1 MTNKKAGQI
10 EYSDRDFSGMLTQFV
25 LSYLQACTPEGTL
38 ELVLRS
44 AGETRDVA
52 TLSDA
57 SSWSSYAQFRR
68 LLEATGDALGGPATL
83 SVIGRH
89 VFDRIQS
96 PDLVESLVAMGSPAA
111 VYDALPGLIEAFAP
125 LVEVQ
130 TQNVGPNECVIRTRC
145 NARFEPFPERCAFEI
160 GLFAAVPTAF
170 GHPHAEILH
179 ESCQCDGAESCQ
191 AVIRWEPADDDAA
204 RASRAELRYRL
215 SEARLEEIQH
225 TVTELV
231 SGDALEVVLSRV
243 VAAAGRAVTAL
254 SYVLDIKAS
263 VTTERWLSAQGMDSA
278 EGSRIVESLRG
289 LPSAE
294 VPPHLCVAEVA
305 SDRTLYGHLVAMR
318 SETASFEPLER
329 SVLDSYARLA
339 ASALDS
345 ETAIDDARRQATTAE
360 ALLTLSSSLSDVG
373 STEEMVLRLAHAT
386 PSIISCDRV
395 CVSLTEIGGAMAK
408 VRATYGFDHESDA
421 VLRSLEVPIPPRG
434 QDITEAIRHDPTG
447 RSSALNAALVAA
459 GSMAALSYPITY
471 GNEMY
476 GWITVDATHHPER
489 LDDNA
494 AVADRLRGL
503 AGQAAIAISNARLLD
518 EIRHQAL
525 HDGLT
530 GLPNRVLVIDRVNQ
544 TLARARREH
553 FELAVLFI
561 DLDGFKDINDNLGHG
576 MGDRLLQAVASRFA
590 GTLRES
596 DTVARLG
603 GDEFV
608 VLAEGLS
615 LAAGPELVAERL
627 LDVLAEPFHLQ
638 DNSQTSVSVSA
649 SIGIAVGLRESAEEL
664 LRDADI
670 ALYAAK
676 DAGKNRFVIF
686 EAEMQAELHS
696 RHELEMDLQ
705 AAIGTDQFFLLYQPI
720 FDLNDMVVV
729 GVEALLRWNHPSRGL
744 LQPDDFIP
752 ALEASGLII
761 PVGRW
766 VLQEACRQ
774 AMVWRQGGQGMR
786 MSVNASARQLDA
798 DSLLNDVRQAL
809 DTSGLPA
816 DDLIIEITES
826 SLMRNTNGAQK
837 QLTALKSLGV
847 RIAIDDFGTG
857 YSSLSYLQQFPVD
870 CLKIDKSFIAGMAKT
885 PEGDALIHTLMQLG
899 KALHLET
906 LAEGIEESAQL
917 SQLQIESCDV
927 GQGFLFAR
935 PLPPEEVQV
944 FFTPPKS
951 LSVPG

>member
-1 MTNKKAGQI
+1 MTKPTAEEEGSAGQ
-10 EYSDRDFSGMLTQFV
+10 DFSGLIMHLVIRYIQTCMPQ
-25 LSYLQACTPEGTL
+25 GTL
-38 ELVLRS
+38 EQILRS

-52 TLSDA
+52 TLNDA
-57 SSWSSYAQFRR
+57 GTWNSYSQFRR
-68 LLEATGDALGGPATL
+68 LLEATGEAMGGPAAL

-89 VFDRIQS
+89 ALDSIHS
-96 PDLVESLVAMGSPAA
+96 PDLAESLVELGSPAA
-111 VYDALPGLIEAFAP
+111 VYDVLPGLFKVSAPAIE
-125 LVEVQ
+125 VELEGGAL
-130 TQNVGPNECVIRTRC
+130 NDCEIRI
-145 NARFEPFPERCAFEI
+145 RFKAHSEPFPELCALEI
-160 GLFAAVPTAF
+160 GLCAAIPTVF
-170 GHPHAEILH
+170 GYPYGEIVY
-179 ESCQCDGAESCQ
+179 ESCQCEGAESCQ
-191 AVIRWEPADDDAA
+191 ALIRWDPADDNAA
-204 RASRAELRYRL
+204 TAARAELRYRL

-225 TVTELV
+225 TVSELV
-231 SGDALEVVLSRV
+231 SGDGLEVVLNRV

-254 SYVLDIKAS
+254 SYVLSVKAS
-263 VTTERWLSAQGMDSA
+263 ATTERWLSVRGTDEA
-278 EGSRIVESLRG
+278 EGSRAVESLLG
-289 LPSAE
+289 LSGDKVPS
-294 VPPHLCVAEVA
+294 HMCVAEVA
-305 SDRTLYGHLVAMR
+305 TDRMHYGHLVAIR
-318 SETASFEPLER
+318 LETASFEPLER

-345 ETAIDDARRQATTAE
+345 ATAIDDARRQATTAE

-373 STEEMVLRLAHAT
+373 STEEMIVRLAHAT
-386 PSIISCDRV
+386 PSVIGCDRV
-395 CVSLTEIGGAMAK
+395 CVSLRELDEATAK
-408 VRATYGFDHESDA
+408 VRATFGFDPDIDA
-421 VLRSLEVPIPPRG
+421 VLRSLEVALPLDG
-434 QDITEAIRHDPTG
+434 QDISEAIRHDPTG
-447 RSSALNAALVAA
+447 HSSALTAALVAA
-459 GSMAALSYPITY
+459 GSIAALSYPITY
-471 GNEMY
+471 GSEIY
-476 GWITVDATHHPER
+476 GWITIDVTHHPER

-503 AGQAAIAISNARLLD
+503 AGQAAIAIRNARLLD

-525 HDGLT
+525 HDSLT
-530 GLPNRVLVIDRVNQ
+530 GLPNRVLVLDRLNQ
-544 TLARARREH
+544 SLARARREY
-553 FELAVLFI
+553 FEVAVLFV
-561 DLDGFKDINDNLGHG
+561 DLDGFKDINDTLGHG
-576 MGDRLLQAVASRFA
+576 AGDQVLQAVASRFA

-627 LDVLAEPFHLQ
+627 LDVLAEPFHL
-638 DNSQTSVSVSA
+638 DDKRKTSVSVSA
-649 SIGIAVGLRESAEEL
+649 SIGIAVGLRESAEDL

-686 EAEMQAELHS
+686 EAEMQRELHS

-720 FDLNDMVVV
+720 FELNDMAVV
-729 GVEALLRWNHPSRGL
+729 GVEALLRWNHPGRGL
-744 LQPDDFIP
+744 LQPDEFIP

-774 AMVWRQGGQGMR
+774 AMVWRRGGQATR

-798 DSLLNDVRQAL
+798 DSLLDDVKAAL
-809 DTSGLPA
+809 DLSGLPA
-816 DDLIIEITES
+816 DDLIIEITET
-826 SLMRNTNGAQK
+826 SLMRNTSGAQK
-837 QLTALKSLGV
+837 QLVALKSLGV

-870 CLKIDKSFIAGMAKT
+870 SLKIDKSFIAGMAKT

-906 LAEGIEESAQL
+906 LAEGIEEPAQL
-917 SQLQIESCDV
+917 SQLQTESCDV

-935 PLPPEEVQV
+935 PLPADEVQV
-944 FFTPPKS
+944 FFKPVES
-951 LSVPG
+951 LTIPG